1 MVEKKGI
8 YTKIVIVMLSIL
20 LLGSFWL
27 TMRTA
32 SDSVSMVVNPEVVKE
47 GEPIWITFKLNNPSA
62 ESLTIDYQFF
72 ADGRLIT
79 GGASTIAPESSETHQ
94 LTYENA
100 LQIGEQSNFVVRTQS
115 ELGNHENIVS
125 LPSYPPHIWSSFVS
139 FAAISQTMMSQMTS
153 MAYFESTLGS
163 DMGFNIGVLITIV
176 LIVLLIFM
184 ELTQSQIQRNSVTV
198 MGRLRLRFNTVTW
211 ILFIIFMGIVYTRVA
226 MILSGV

>member
-8 YTKIVIVMLSIL
+8 YIKIVIVVLSIL
-20 LLGSFWL
+20 ILGSFWL
-27 TMRTA
+27 TMRAA
-32 SDSVSMVVNPEVVKE
+32 SDSVNIVVNPEVVKE
-47 GEPIWITFKLNNPSA
+47 GEPIWVTFKLNNPSL
-62 ESLTIDYQFF
+62 EPLTIDYQFF
-72 ADGRLIT
+72 ADSRLIT
-79 GGASTIAPESSETHQ
+79 GGTSTIAPESSETHQ

-115 ELGNHENIVS
+115 ELGNYENVVS

-184 ELTQSQIQRNSVTV
+184 ELTQPRIQGNTVTV
-198 MGRLRLRFNTVTW
+198 LGRLRLRFSTVTW

-226 MILSGV
+226 MILSGI